1 MPGSASMS
9 TAKGCLAASDWWW
22 SSAEAEPWA
31 KAGLKSRAQTSSK
44 RTCLYISLRRSP
56 KMTYWIVCITVEGR
70 VWWACESFS
79 TALSQSNCSFL
90 WDLLTSWGP
99 LTCTTFRFEG
109 CIQKRY
115 SLSRFG
121 NEEVI
126 ANEAHGQGEVQVQSL
141 RLVLKY
147 HKIGSLS
154 AEAYK
159 RQGSYLLVFCKP
171 SILKFQLFTQ
181 LHQLSSILLSSLL
194 EVL

>member
-1 MPGSASMS
+1 M
-9 TAKGCLAASDWWW
+9 
-22 SSAEAEPWA
+22 
-31 KAGLKSRAQTSSK
+31 
-44 RTCLYISLRRSP
+44 
-56 KMTYWIVCITVEGR
+56 
-70 VWWACESFS
+70 
-79 TALSQSNCSFL
+79 
-90 WDLLTSWGP
+90 
-99 LTCTTFRFEG
+99 TCTTFRFEG

-181 LHQLSSILLSSLL
+181 LHQLSSIDRRRFRRLRLLILQKACSRCRDSYGSSARASILFCSSTRIL
-194 EVL
+194 VAIQTTFIRHTARRRACRPTRWSQ